1 MPRRK
6 WVAEK
11 QVLAL
16 NKVVTWRLG
25 SEEDGVQEED
35 TLGAWVSRSQ
45 EQGVR
50 SKVGKQEAPSPV
62 GRGTGLLSPPGKEA
76 GIG

>member
-35 TLGAWVSRSQ
+35 TLGTWVSKSQ
-45 EQGVR
+45 RRETEN
-50 SKVGKQEAPSPV
+50 KA
-62 GRGTGLLSPPGKEA
+62 
-76 GIG
+76 